1 MRAGAKIFERVMQ
14 KRIGNAEYWRRIEI
28 VEEGPFVFRVVQDHE
43 LSQVESDGK
52 PETGQPAGRSEWM
65 CPSQGAATEQALRCL
80 HQSKNDE
87 WVFST
92 SASSSPSIQS

>member
-1 MRAGAKIFERVMQ
+1 MPAGATIFERVMQ

-43 LSQVESDGK
+43 LSQPEGDGT
-52 PETGQPAGRSEWM
+52 PETVQHATRSEWM

-87 WVFST
+87 WSFST
-92 SASSSPSIQS
+92 SASSNPSI

>member
-43 LSQVESDGK
+43 LSQLESDGK
-52 PETGQPAGRSEWM
+52 HETGQPAGRSEWM

-92 SASSSPSIQS
+92 PTSSSPSI

>member
-1 MRAGAKIFERVMQ
+1 MSAGSKIFERLMQ

-43 LSQVESDGK
+43 LSQRESNGK
-52 PETGQPAGRSEWM
+52 PETVQPAARSEWM

-92 SASSSPSIQS
+92 SASSNPSI

>member
-43 LSQVESDGK
+43 LNQLESDGK
-52 PETGQPAGRSEWM
+52 PETVPPGGRSEWM

-80 HQSKNDE
+80 HQSKKDE

>member
-43 LSQVESDGK
+43 LNQLESDGK
-52 PETGQPAGRSEWM
+52 PETVQSAGRSEWM

-92 SASSSPSIQS
+92 SASSSPSL

>member
-43 LSQVESDGK
+43 LNQLEGDGK
-52 PETGQPAGRSEWM
+52 PETVAGRSEWM
-65 CPSQGAATEQALRCL
+65 CPTQGAATEQALRCL

-92 SASSSPSIQS
+92 SASSSPSL

>member
-1 MRAGAKIFERVMQ
+1 MSADAKLFERVMQ

-43 LSQVESDGK
+43 LSQLESDGK
-52 PETGQPAGRSEWM
+52 PETVQSTGRSEWM
-65 CPSQGAATEQALRCL
+65 CPSREAATMQALRCL

-87 WVFST
+87 WVFPT
-92 SASSSPSIQS
+92 SASSNPSI